1 MIDLFGRKARENN
14 LYLRGLIIRNDDL
27 LKECKNC
34 ILKQQS
40 IIRDLEQENAF
51 LRMQLNTFDE
61 VTFPNTEGFLDG
73 GI

>member
-1 MIDLFGRKARENN
+1 MIDLFGRKARETN
-14 LYLRGLIIRNDDL
+14 LYLRGLIIKNNDL
-27 LKECKNC
+27 LKECEKM
-34 ILKQQS
+34 LKEQQS

-51 LRMQLNTFDE
+51 LRMQLNTLDE